1 MHLMPNFSSAIYTET
16 HIETHTMHTNHT
28 HPKITGPHLHRCFQK
43 DAVLKFLIQ
52 PDYHSCM
59 RKAES
64 LNLQRAQ
71 IKTLTEKEIF
81 FFLRVCPL
89 GEREIKMN
97 N

>member
-1 MHLMPNFSSAIYTET
+1 MNAADAKLLLCHIHRNTYRHTT
-16 HIETHTMHTNHT
+16 HKNHT
-28 HPKITGPHLHRCFQK
+28 YPKITVPHLHRCFQK

-52 PDYHSCM
+52 PYYHSCM
-59 RKAES
+59 RKAEA
-64 LNLQRAQ
+64 LNVQRAQ
-71 IKTLTEKEIF
+71 IKTLTEKEI